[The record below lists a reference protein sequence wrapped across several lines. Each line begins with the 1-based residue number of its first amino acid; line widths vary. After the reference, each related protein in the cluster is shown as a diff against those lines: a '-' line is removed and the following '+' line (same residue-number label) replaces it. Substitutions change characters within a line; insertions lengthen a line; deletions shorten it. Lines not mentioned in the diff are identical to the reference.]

1 MMGRAVDDA
10 LSVLGP
16 NTTDNSQG
24 VAVAFAL
31 MGVCGLAY
39 AITRAN
45 AVRRTFATSR
55 LRVATE
61 LELLKSVARAQRRRT
76 AVFAAF
82 SALAAFAIGSLPIDL
97 DTRIVLGVTPALL
110 MTIAIVTLCRLQMLL
125 GLRAEPALRVSAHG
139 DFLFVARGKRLVGWV
154 AAPPKLVARASGLP
168 VATLRH

>member
-55 LRVATE
+55 LRVDTE
-61 LELLKSVARAQRRRT
+61 LDLLKSVAREQRRRT
-76 AVFAAF
+76 AVFAAA
-82 SALAAFAIGSLPIDL
+82 SALVLFAIGSLPLEL
-97 DTRIVLGVTPALL
+97 DTRVVLIVTPALL
-110 MTIAIVTLCRLQMLL
+110 TAVGVVTLCRLQMLL

-139 DFLFVARGKRLVGWV
+139 DFLFVARGRRLVGWV
-154 AAPPKLVARASGLP
+154 AAPPRLVARASRLP
-168 VATLRH
+168 VATLRS